1 MAIDNFLTEKEIKII
16 KLIAENK
23 SNYQIAKE
31 IKLTMYTVGNYITS
45 MLKMFGCKNRYDLVE
60 KFNQIENDPYFK
72 GLTIEKII
80 ELAKKSIR
88 ITAYNRE
95 LEKKIEDIRKVAY
108 NAYEYYYDK
117 LDTGSNLDD
126 FESIYKICD
135 EIINKKN

>member
-31 IKLTMYTVGNYITS
+31 TKLTMHTVGNYITS

-72 GLTIEKII
+72 GLTIEQII

-88 ITAYNRE
+88 LTDDNCKMRHK
-95 LEKKIEDIRKVAY
+95 LEDIADLYDDSEYAKEIKKIICRED
-108 NAYEYYYDK
+108 
-117 LDTGSNLDD
+117 
-126 FESIYKICD
+126 
-135 EIINKKN
+135 

>member
-45 MLKMFGCKNRYDLVE
+45 MLKRFGCKNRYDLVE
-60 KFNQIENDPYFK
+60 KFNQIENDSYFK
-72 GLTIEKII
+72 GLSIEQII

-88 ITAYNRE
+88 LTTYNRE
-95 LEKKIEDIRKVAY
+95 LEKKIENVRGFCEVLLGE
-108 NAYEYYYDK
+108 NEEYVKNK
-117 LDTGSNLDD
+117 LIL
-126 FESIYKICD
+126 
-135 EIINKKN
+135 EILKM